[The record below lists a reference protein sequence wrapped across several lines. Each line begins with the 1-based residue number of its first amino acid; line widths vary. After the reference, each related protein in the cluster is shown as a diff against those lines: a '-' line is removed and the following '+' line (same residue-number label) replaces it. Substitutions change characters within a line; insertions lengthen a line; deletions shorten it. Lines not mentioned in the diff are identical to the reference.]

1 MKKIIGYAFIII
13 INYFLITGIVFY
25 FSYISLLKNKTYD
38 LIWIK
43 SIQTKL
49 YFEGLRNIWQYQE
62 GCTKYDLNL
71 LYAPIEGICEFKNP
85 EFSTKI
91 TFDNNNNRLHSIDN
105 RTLDP
110 NDSLIA
116 VIGDSVA
123 MGWGVNDDETFSY
136 HLERLINKKVINL
149 AVSSYGTIREIK
161 RLKSSKY
168 YKQIETIIIQYN
180 INDIHENKDL
190 DFNKT
195 YSREDYK
202 NIFSSNKYELNKTLF
217 LLKIYKKSL
226 RLLFSDIKKIFIK
239 NERIEKY
246 NLDNDILILKSII
259 EKQLSKER
267 KKILVILVQ
276 EPYIFIENIEK
287 FEDNKFEFLNIKLE
301 KDHFFTIDDHPNSK
315 GHQKIANIL
324 FEHLSK

>member
-71 LYAPIEGICEFKNP
+71 LYAPNEGICEFKNP

-91 TFDNNNNRLHSIDN
+91 TFDNNNRLHSIDN

-287 FEDNKFEFLNIKLE
+287 FEDDKFEFLNIKLE

>member
-1 MKKIIGYAFIII
+1 M
-13 INYFLITGIVFY
+13 
-25 FSYISLLKNKTYD
+25 
-38 LIWIK
+38 
-43 SIQTKL
+43 
-49 YFEGLRNIWQYQE
+49 
-62 GCTKYDLNL
+62 
-71 LYAPIEGICEFKNP
+71 
-85 EFSTKI
+85 
-91 TFDNNNNRLHSIDN
+91 
-105 RTLDP
+105 
-110 NDSLIA
+110 
-116 VIGDSVA
+116 
-123 MGWGVNDDETFSY
+123 
-136 HLERLINKKVINL
+136 
-149 AVSSYGTIREIK
+149 
-161 RLKSSKY
+161 
-168 YKQIETIIIQYN
+168 
-180 INDIHENKDL
+180 
-190 DFNKT
+190 
-195 YSREDYK
+195 
-202 NIFSSNKYELNKTLF
+202 
-217 LLKIYKKSL
+217 